1 MKRWPSIVTLAWP
14 ALLVLVGD
22 LYAATHYR
30 VSCLIAPQWSGK
42 SLGLGVL
49 LAANLLLLGSLVWQ
63 VVRLRAVSRR
73 IHRLPRLE
81 PSAYQRLA
89 LDGLDGVEV
98 RVLEHDAPVL
108 FTTDGLRPTIVV
120 SRWMLQRLDEQ
131 ELRAAFAHELAHL
144 QHRDGLVMLLV
155 HGLCPGGFGLGFFQ
169 QRLEWLAREFE
180 LRADAIAARRIGDP
194 LAVASALVK
203 VGRHAHPQ
211 AAAMAFAARPSALQT
226 RVAALLADAP
236 RPRDPHS
243 WETPWLML
251 VGASSLAAWLVFV
264 AHLCVRG
271 LG

>member
-1 MKRWPSIVTLAWP
+1 MRHWRSIVTLAWP
-14 ALLVLVGD
+14 ALLVFVGD
-22 LYAATHYR
+22 LYAATHYH
-30 VSCLIAPQWSGK
+30 VSCLMTPQWSGK

-63 VVRLRAVSRR
+63 VARWCAVSRR

-89 LDGLDGVEV
+89 LDGLERVEV
-98 RVLEHDAPVL
+98 RVLAHDAPVL
-108 FTTDGLRPTIVV
+108 FTTDGLQPTIVV
-120 SRWMLQRLDEQ
+120 SRWMLARLDEQ

-155 HGLCPGGFGLGFFQ
+155 HGLCPAGFGLGFFQ
-169 QRLEWLAREFE
+169 RRLEGLARAFE
-180 LRADAIAARRIGDP
+180 LRADASAAQRIEDP

-203 VGRHAHPQ
+203 VGRHAYPQ
-211 AAAMAFAARPSALQT
+211 AAAMAFAARPSALQA

-236 RPRDPHS
+236 RQLEPHS
-243 WETPWLML
+243 RETGWLML
-251 VGASSLAAWLVFV
+251 VGASSLAAWLFFV